1 MRSIAFAL
9 LAVLLC
15 SAIASADCSLSR
27 GQAVTLYG
35 GADDPDVLVW
45 DSRDRLIRY
54 EGGSADTRRF
64 LLPHAILMR
73 PGSRVKVAVCVPNVV
88 RPKFRFTAEDA
99 VGVQITGGRYSGKYG
114 WVRSSDIHVE
124 DANASQ

>member
-1 MRSIAFAL
+1 MRKVALVLFSII
-9 LAVLLC
+9 LC
-15 SAIASADCSLSR
+15 TAIARADCSLSR
-27 GQAVTLYG
+27 GQGVTLYG

-54 EGGSADTRRF
+54 EAGSADTRRF

-73 PGSRVKVAVCVPNVV
+73 PGAKVKVASCVSNVV

-99 VGVQITGGRYSGKYG
+99 VGVQITGGRYAGKYG
-114 WVRSSDIHVE
+114 WVRSSDIHTL
-124 DANASQ
+124 

>member
-1 MRSIAFAL
+1 MRSIALLFAAL
-9 LAVLLC
+9 LLC
-15 SAIASADCSLSR
+15 NAAAQADCTVAR

-35 GADDPDVLVW
+35 GADDPDVLLW

-54 EGGSADTRRF
+54 EAGSADTRRF

-73 PGSRVKVAVCVPNVV
+73 PGSRVKVAVCVSNVV
-88 RPKFRFTAEDA
+88 RPKFRITAEDA

-114 WVRSSDIHVE
+114 WVRGSDIHVE
-124 DANASQ
+124 DAENR